1 MKAIICKK
9 FAPVSELVW
18 EEVADPIAGPGEI
31 VVDVKAAG
39 LNYPDNLIV
48 QGLYQ
53 FQPERPFSPG
63 HEGSGVVSSVGPD
76 VKMHSVGDSVA
87 FFKGFGAFAEK
98 IVVSERMAF
107 PIPKSFPHKIAA
119 GVFMVYGTSY
129 HGLVQRAK
137 INKQDEVLVLGA
149 AGGVGLAAVD
159 IAKSFGARVVA
170 AVSTK
175 EKAEVCKG
183 YGADDVVIYGEE
195 KLDKEG
201 QKALTKELKS
211 KSVRGGFS
219 IIYDPIGD
227 CFAEPAL
234 RSISWGGTYLVV
246 GFAAGKIPLFPT
258 NLMLLKGCAVSGVFI
273 GRFQQEEPQQNAQN
287 LKEIGE
293 LLGSGKLTPCPSR
306 LTQLNELLNAELL
319 ARWFLLTT
327 SQNKA
332 VLGKA
337 TLVSRTV

>member
-1 MKAIICKK
+1 MKAVICKK

-18 EEVADPIAGPGEI
+18 EEVADPVAGPGEI
-31 VVDVKAAG
+31 VIDVKAAG

-63 HEGSGVVSSVGPD
+63 HEGSGIVSSVRAG
-76 VKMHSVGDSVA
+76 VKTHSVGDNVA

-293 LLGSGKLTPCPSR
+293 LLGSGKLTPFISETIPMSESVDAIER
-306 LTQLNELLNAELL
+306 IAK
-319 ARWFLLTT
+319 RG
-327 SQNKA
+327 
-332 VLGKA
+332 VVGK
-337 TLVSRTV
+337 VVFIND

>member
-18 EEVADPIAGPGEI
+18 EEVADPVAGPGEI
-31 VVDVKAAG
+31 VIDVKAAG

-76 VKMHSVGDSVA
+76 VKMHSAGDSVA

-107 PIPKSFPHKIAA
+107 PIPKSLPHKIAG

-137 INKQDEVLVLGA
+137 INKEDEVLVLGA

-175 EKAEVCKG
+175 EKADVCKS
-183 YGADDVVIYGEE
+183 YGVDDVVIYGED

-219 IIYDPIGD
+219 IVYDPIGD

-234 RSISWGGTYLVV
+234 RSIGWGGTYLVV
-246 GFAAGKIPLFPT
+246 GFAAGKIPSFPT

-293 LLGSGKLTPCPSR
+293 LLGSGKLTPFISETIPMSDSVGAIER
-306 LTQLNELLNAELL
+306 IAK
-319 ARWFLLTT
+319 RG
-327 SQNKA
+327 
-332 VLGKA
+332 VVGK
-337 TLVSRTV
+337 VVFIND

>member
-1 MKAIICKK
+1 MKAVVCKK

-31 VVDVKAAG
+31 IIDIKAAG

-63 HEGSGVVSSVGPD
+63 HEGSGVVSSVGTG
-76 VKMHSVGDSVA
+76 VKMHNVGDSVA

-107 PIPKSFPHKIAA
+107 PVPKNFPHKIAA

-137 INKQDEVLVLGA
+137 INKEDEVLVLGA

-175 EKAEVCKG
+175 EKAEVCKN
-183 YGADDVVIYGEE
+183 YGVDDVVIYGEE
-195 KLDKEG
+195 KLDKGG

-234 RSISWGGTYLVV
+234 RSIGWGGTYLVV
-246 GFAAGKIPLFPT
+246 GFAAGKIPSFPT

-273 GRFQQEEPQQNAQN
+273 GRFQQEDPQQNAQN

-293 LLGSGKLTPCPSR
+293 LLGSGKLAPFISETIPMSESVGAIER
-306 LTQLNELLNAELL
+306 IAN
-319 ARWFLLTT
+319 RG
-327 SQNKA
+327 
-332 VLGKA
+332 VVGK
-337 TLVSRTV
+337 VVFVND

>member
-1 MKAIICKK
+1 MKALICKK

-18 EEVADPIAGPGEI
+18 EEVADPVAGPGEI
-31 VVDVKAAG
+31 IIDVKAAG

-48 QGLYQ
+48 RGLYQ

-63 HEGSGVVSSVGPD
+63 HEGSGVVASVGAD
-76 VKMHSVGDSVA
+76 VKKHRVGDNVA

-98 IVVSERMAF
+98 IVVSEKMAF
-107 PIPKSFPHKIAA
+107 PIPKSFPHNIAG

-129 HGLVQRAK
+129 HALVQRAK
-137 INKQDEVLVLGA
+137 INKEDEVLVLGA

-175 EKAEVCKG
+175 EKAEVCKN
-183 YGADDVVIYGEE
+183 YGVDDVVIYGEK

-211 KSVRGGFS
+211 KSVLGGFS
-219 IIYDPIGD
+219 VIYDPIGD

-234 RSISWGGTYLVV
+234 RSIGWGGTYLVV
-246 GFAAGKIPLFPT
+246 GFAAGKIPSFPT

-273 GRFQQEEPQQNAQN
+273 GRFQQEEPQQNVQN
-287 LKEIGE
+287 LREIGE
-293 LLGSGKLTPCPSR
+293 LLRSGKLTPLISETIPMSESVDAIER
-306 LTQLNELLNAELL
+306 IAK
-319 ARWFLLTT
+319 RG
-327 SQNKA
+327 
-332 VLGKA
+332 VVGK
-337 TLVSRTV
+337 VVFIND

>member
-1 MKAIICKK
+1 MKAIVCKK

-18 EEVADPIAGPGEI
+18 EEVADPVAGPGEI
-31 VVDVKAAG
+31 VIDVKAAG

-63 HEGSGVVSSVGPD
+63 HEGSGVVSSVGAD

-137 INKQDEVLVLGA
+137 INKEDEVLVLGA

-175 EKAEVCKG
+175 EKADVCRN
-183 YGADDVVIYGEE
+183 YGVDDVVVYGEE

-211 KSVRGGFS
+211 KSIRGGFS

-234 RSISWGGTYLVV
+234 RSIGWGGTYLVV
-246 GFAAGKIPLFPT
+246 GFAAGKIPSFPT

-293 LLGSGKLTPCPSR
+293 LLGSGKLTPFISETIPMSDSVGAIER
-306 LTQLNELLNAELL
+306 IAK
-319 ARWFLLTT
+319 RG
-327 SQNKA
+327 
-332 VLGKA
+332 VVGK
-337 TLVSRTV
+337 VVFIND

>member
-1 MKAIICKK
+1 MKAIICKE

-18 EEVADPIAGPGEI
+18 EEVADPVAGPGEI

-63 HEGSGVVSSVGPD
+63 HEGSGVVSSVGAD
-76 VKMHSVGDSVA
+76 VKMHNVGDSVA

-137 INKQDEVLVLGA
+137 INKEDEVLVLGA

-175 EKAEVCKG
+175 EKAEICKG
-183 YGADDVVIYGEE
+183 YGVDDVVIYGKE
-195 KLDKEG
+195 KLDREG

-211 KSVRGGFS
+211 KSTLGGFS

-234 RSISWGGTYLVV
+234 RSIGWGGTYLVI
-246 GFAAGKIPLFPT
+246 GFAAGKIPVFPT

-273 GRFQQEEPQQNAQN
+273 GRFQQEESKQNAQN

-293 LLGSGKLTPCPSR
+293 LLGSGKLTPFISETIPMSESVDAIER
-306 LTQLNELLNAELL
+306 IAK
-319 ARWFLLTT
+319 RG
-327 SQNKA
+327 
-332 VLGKA
+332 VVGK
-337 TLVSRTV
+337 VVFVNN

>member
-18 EEVADPIAGPGEI
+18 EEVADPVAGPGEI
-31 VVDVKAAG
+31 VIDVKAAG

-76 VKMHSVGDSVA
+76 VKMHSIGDSVA

-137 INKQDEVLVLGA
+137 VNKEDEVLVLGA

-170 AVSTK
+170 AVSTE
-175 EKAEVCKG
+175 EKAAVCKS
-183 YGADDVVIYGEE
+183 YGVDDVVIYGEE

-234 RSISWGGTYLVV
+234 RSIGWGGTYLVV
-246 GFAAGKIPLFPT
+246 GFAAGKIPSFPT

-293 LLGSGKLTPCPSR
+293 LLGSDKLTPLISETIPMSESVEAIER
-306 LTQLNELLNAELL
+306 IAK
-319 ARWFLLTT
+319 RG
-327 SQNKA
+327 
-332 VLGKA
+332 VVGK
-337 TLVSRTV
+337 VVFIND

>member
-1 MKAIICKK
+1 MKAIVCKK

-18 EEVADPIAGPGEI
+18 EEVADPVAGPGEI
-31 VVDVKAAG
+31 VIDVKAAG

-63 HEGSGVVSSVGPD
+63 HEGSGVVSSVGAD
-76 VKMHSVGDSVA
+76 VKMHNVGDSVA

-137 INKQDEVLVLGA
+137 INKDDEVLVLGA

-175 EKAEVCKG
+175 EKAEVCKN
-183 YGADDVVIYGEE
+183 YGVDDVVIYGKE
-195 KLDKEG
+195 KLDKG
-201 QKALTKELKS
+201 MQKALTKELKS
-211 KSVRGGFS
+211 KSARGGFS
-219 IIYDPIGD
+219 IIYDPMGD

-234 RSISWGGTYLVV
+234 RSIGWGGTYLVV
-246 GFAAGKIPLFPT
+246 GFAAGKIPAFPT

-273 GRFQQEEPQQNAQN
+273 GRFQQEEPKQNAQN

-293 LLGSGKLTPCPSR
+293 LLGSGKLTPFISETIPMSESIDAIER
-306 LTQLNELLNAELL
+306 I
-319 ARWFLLTT
+319 ARRG
-327 SQNKA
+327 
-332 VLGKA
+332 VVGK
-337 TLVSRTV
+337 VVFVNN

>member
-18 EEVADPIAGPGEI
+18 EEVADPVAGPGEI
-31 VVDVKAAG
+31 VIDVKAAG

-63 HEGSGVVSSVGPD
+63 HEGSGIVSSVGAD
-76 VKMHSVGDSVA
+76 VKTHSVGDNVA

-137 INKQDEVLVLGA
+137 INKEDEVLVLGA

-175 EKAEVCKG
+175 EKADVCRG
-183 YGADDVVIYGEE
+183 YGVDDVVVYGEE
-195 KLDKEG
+195 KLDNEG

-211 KSVRGGFS
+211 KSIRGGFS

-234 RSISWGGTYLVV
+234 RSIGWGGTYLVV
-246 GFAAGKIPLFPT
+246 GFAAGKIPSFPT

-293 LLGSGKLTPCPSR
+293 LLGSGKLTPFISETIPMPDSVDAIER
-306 LTQLNELLNAELL
+306 IAK
-319 ARWFLLTT
+319 RG
-327 SQNKA
+327 
-332 VLGKA
+332 VVGK
-337 TLVSRTV
+337 VVFIND

>member
-18 EEVADPIAGPGEI
+18 EEVADPVAGPGEI

-48 QGLYQ
+48 RGLYQ

-76 VKMHSVGDSVA
+76 VKMHRVGDSVA

-137 INKQDEVLVLGA
+137 INKEDEVLVLGA

-175 EKAEVCKG
+175 EKAEVCRG
-183 YGADDVVIYGEE
+183 YGVDDVVIYGKE
-195 KLDKEG
+195 KLNKEG

-293 LLGSGKLTPCPSR
+293 LLGSGKLTPFISETIPMSESADAIER
-306 LTQLNELLNAELL
+306 IAK
-319 ARWFLLTT
+319 RG
-327 SQNKA
+327 
-332 VLGKA
+332 VVGK
-337 TLVSRTV
+337 VVFIND

>member
-18 EEVADPIAGPGEI
+18 EEVADPVAGAGEI

-63 HEGSGVVSSVGPD
+63 HEGSGVVSSVGAD

-137 INKQDEVLVLGA
+137 INKEDEVLVLGA

-183 YGADDVVIYGEE
+183 YGVDDVVIYGEE

-201 QKALTKELKS
+201 QKAFTKELKS

-219 IIYDPIGD
+219 IVYDPIGD

-293 LLGSGKLTPCPSR
+293 LLGSGKLTPFISETIPMSESVDAIER
-306 LTQLNELLNAELL
+306 I
-319 ARWFLLTT
+319 ARRG
-327 SQNKA
+327 
-332 VLGKA
+332 VVGK
-337 TLVSRTV
+337 VVFIND

>member
-1 MKAIICKK
+1 MKAIVCKK

-18 EEVADPIAGPGEI
+18 EEVADPVAGPGEI
-31 VVDVKAAG
+31 VIDVKAAG

-63 HEGSGVVSSVGPD
+63 HEGSGVVSSVGAD

-137 INKQDEVLVLGA
+137 INKEDEVLVLGA

-175 EKAEVCKG
+175 EKADVCRN
-183 YGADDVVIYGEE
+183 YGVDDVVVYGEE

-211 KSVRGGFS
+211 KSIRGGFS

-234 RSISWGGTYLVV
+234 RSIGWGGTYLVV
-246 GFAAGKIPLFPT
+246 GFAAGKIPSFPT

-293 LLGSGKLTPCPSR
+293 LLGSGKLTPFISETIPMSDSVDAIER
-306 LTQLNELLNAELL
+306 IAK
-319 ARWFLLTT
+319 RG
-327 SQNKA
+327 
-332 VLGKA
+332 VGGK
-337 TLVSRTV
+337 VVFIND

>member
-18 EEVADPIAGPGEI
+18 EEVADPVAGPGEI
-31 VVDVKAAG
+31 VIDVKAAG

-63 HEGSGVVSSVGPD
+63 HEGSGVVCSVGSD

-137 INKQDEVLVLGA
+137 INKEDEVLVLGA

-183 YGADDVVIYGEE
+183 YGVDDVVIYGEE

-211 KSVRGGFS
+211 KSIRGGFS

-234 RSISWGGTYLVV
+234 RSIGWGGTYLVV
-246 GFAAGKIPLFPT
+246 GFAAGKIPSFPT

-293 LLGSGKLTPCPSR
+293 LLGSGKLTPLISETIPMPDSVDAIER
-306 LTQLNELLNAELL
+306 IAK
-319 ARWFLLTT
+319 RG
-327 SQNKA
+327 
-332 VLGKA
+332 VVGK
-337 TLVSRTV
+337 VVFIND

>member
-1 MKAIICKK
+1 MKAIVCKK

-18 EEVADPIAGPGEI
+18 EEVADPVAGPGEI
-31 VVDVKAAG
+31 VVNVKAAG

-63 HEGSGVVSSVGPD
+63 HEGSGVVSSVGAG

-98 IVVSERMAF
+98 IVVSEKMAF

-137 INKQDEVLVLGA
+137 INKDDEVLVLGA

-175 EKAEVCKG
+175 EKADVCKS
-183 YGADDVVIYGEE
+183 YGADDVVIYGED
-195 KLDKEG
+195 KLDKDG

-219 IIYDPIGD
+219 IVYDPIGD

-234 RSISWGGTYLVV
+234 RSIGWGGTYLVV
-246 GFAAGKIPLFPT
+246 GFAAGKIPSFPT

-293 LLGSGKLTPCPSR
+293 LLGSGKLTPFISETIPMSDSVDAIER
-306 LTQLNELLNAELL
+306 IAK
-319 ARWFLLTT
+319 RG
-327 SQNKA
+327 
-332 VLGKA
+332 VVGK
-337 TLVSRTV
+337 VVFIND

>member
-18 EEVADPIAGPGEI
+18 EEVADPVAGPGEI

-39 LNYPDNLIV
+39 LNYPDSLIV

-63 HEGSGVVSSVGPD
+63 HEGSGVVSSVGVD

-98 IVVSERMAF
+98 IVVSERAAF

-137 INKQDEVLVLGA
+137 VNKEDEVLVLGA

-170 AVSTK
+170 AVSTE
-175 EKAEVCKG
+175 EKAAVCKS
-183 YGADDVVIYGEE
+183 YGVDDVVIYGEE

-234 RSISWGGTYLVV
+234 RSIGWGGTYLVV
-246 GFAAGKIPLFPT
+246 GFAAGKIPSFPT

-293 LLGSGKLTPCPSR
+293 LLGSDKLTPLISETIPMSESIEAIER
-306 LTQLNELLNAELL
+306 IAK
-319 ARWFLLTT
+319 RG
-327 SQNKA
+327 
-332 VLGKA
+332 VVGK
-337 TLVSRTV
+337 VVFIND

>member
-1 MKAIICKK
+1 MKAIVCKK
-9 FAPVSELVW
+9 VAPVSELVW
-18 EEVADPIAGPGEI
+18 EEVADPVAGPGEI
-31 VVDVKAAG
+31 VIDVKAAG

-63 HEGSGVVSSVGPD
+63 HEGSGIVSSVGAD
-76 VKMHSVGDSVA
+76 VKTHSVGDNVA

-137 INKQDEVLVLGA
+137 INKEDEVLVLGA

-183 YGADDVVIYGEE
+183 YGVDDVVIYGKER
-195 KLDKEG
+195 LDKEE
-201 QKALTKELKS
+201 QKALAKELKS

-219 IIYDPIGD
+219 VIYDPIGD

-234 RSISWGGTYLVV
+234 RSIGWGGTYLVV
-246 GFAAGKIPLFPT
+246 GFAAGKIPSFPT

-273 GRFQQEEPQQNAQN
+273 GRFQQEEPQQSAQN

-293 LLGSGKLTPCPSR
+293 LLGSGKLTPFISETIPMSESVDAIER
-306 LTQLNELLNAELL
+306 IAK
-319 ARWFLLTT
+319 RG
-327 SQNKA
+327 
-332 VLGKA
+332 VVGK
-337 TLVSRTV
+337 VVFVNN